1 MSGVRASQP
10 VPIKSREGREVYHEC
25 NEGSLSTRVSSNK
38 KMAMITYIKD
48 AFSELKNHVTWTPQS
63 ELLRHTTVVVV
74 FSIIFSL
81 AIWGADSL
89 LSRVVKFYFQLIS

>member
-1 MSGVRASQP
+1 MMTIIS
-10 VPIKSREGREVYHEC
+10 
-25 NEGSLSTRVSSNK
+25 
-38 KMAMITYIKD
+38 YIKD
-48 AFSELKNHVTWTPQS
+48 SFSELKNHVTWTPQS

-81 AIWGADSL
+81 AIWGADSV

>member
-1 MSGVRASQP
+1 MMTIIS
-10 VPIKSREGREVYHEC
+10 
-25 NEGSLSTRVSSNK
+25 
-38 KMAMITYIKD
+38 YIKD
-48 AFSELKNHVTWTPQS
+48 SFSELKNHVTWTPKS

-81 AIWGADSL
+81 AIWGADSV

>member
-1 MSGVRASQP
+1 MSNKNGFSSVGRALVS
-10 VPIKSREGREVYHEC
+10 KTRCREFEPLNPC
-25 NEGSLSTRVSSNK
+25 NEKQMMTIIS
-38 KMAMITYIKD
+38 YIKD
-48 AFSELKNHVTWTPQS
+48 SFSELKNHVTWTPQS

-81 AIWGADSL
+81 AIWGADSV